1 MMMID
6 LIEVL
11 ENEWHIVRY
20 SGETPEIAY
29 NSSIYYLTRAQDGP
43 QINLDEEQVKLL
55 KDAAVDRF
63 TEIVLRDLQHAN
75 CTKPIYRGIVRSIV
89 NYRRF
94 CVFCKRQQLEVG
106 RVRGQAAEA
115 LLIFLATE
123 LRQLQSVNRPS
134 VINCTYKELHDYADL
149 LGVAWEPRYHA
160 LAKHC
165 PLSSS

>member
-1 MMMID
+1 MTD
-6 LIEVL
+6 LIEAL

-43 QINLDEEQVKLL
+43 RIRLDEDQVKLL
-55 KDAAVDRF
+55 KDAAVERF
-63 TEIVLRDLQHAN
+63 AEIILRDLQHAN
-75 CTKPIYRGIVRSIV
+75 CSKPIYRGIIRSIV

-106 RVRGQAAEA
+106 KVRSQTAEG
-115 LLIFLATE
+115 LLLFLATE
-123 LRQLQSVNRPS
+123 LEVLQNGNRSS
-134 VINCTYKELHDYADL
+134 VINCTYEELQNYALL
-149 LGVAWEPRYHA
+149 LGVDWGPRYHG
-160 LAKHC
+160 LEKHC